1 MSTRWR
7 PSGLRTSDGGSP
19 PKPPSNSHVR
29 TPLPSHLYLKLGPA
43 TYHIKVDYQSVM
55 DFMLS
60 ELYLQPLQECRKQ
73 VQCLLFLYKMVN
85 GQFQIILAEDYITPV
100 RNKMSITVSDLRSS
114 KTRTTILLSCLKE
127 TADTYLKAEPGKTKP
142 CMQTQ
147 LLPKDSEQLG
157 WIHNLC
163 WQHWGM

>member
-1 MSTRWR
+1 
-7 PSGLRTSDGGSP
+7 
-19 PKPPSNSHVR
+19 
-29 TPLPSHLYLKLGPA
+29 
-43 TYHIKVDYQSVM
+43 M

-60 ELYLQPLQECRKQ
+60 ELDLQPLQECRKQ

-157 WIHNLC
+157 
-163 WQHWGM
+163 